1 MNNEIKITNQMTEEE
16 KIYFF
21 RGYIHAHAEEFAK
34 RFGYTTKEAT
44 VLILKEFINRQE
56 TKQKKGYFEKD
67 GDTQR

>member
-16 KIYFF
+16 KLYFF

-34 RFGYTTKEAT
+34 QFGYTTKEAT
-44 VLILKEFINRQE
+44 ILILKEFINRKE
-56 TKQKKGYFEKD
+56 TKQKKEHFDKD